1 MRPGVELV
9 NAALLHLGVD
19 PVATLDTLPEGSI
32 ANRVAGRLPAVRDA
46 VLRSYLWNCAT
57 ETAALPAESLLSEA
71 FGMAYRAA
79 LPAGSVDDPLPY
91 CLRVRR
97 VDTGEP
103 WAVQGRWLYHK
114 QAGPL
119 LVEYTKRLE
128 DPSLMDPLLAEL
140 IGGELALA
148 LSGSV
153 GTAELRARRRELFEL
168 VREMRRE
175 ARRVDATENSPRRL
189 ANGDTGSW
197 VKPRKGW

>member
-46 VLRSYLWNCAT
+46 VLRSYLWNCA
-57 ETAALPAESLLSEA
+57 ETVAALPAEPLTAPA

-79 LPAGSVDDPLPY
+79 LPAGNIDDPLPW

-97 VDTGEP
+97 VDTREP
-103 WAVQGRWLYHK
+103 WAVQGRWLYHN

-119 LVEYTKRLE
+119 TISYTARVE
-128 DPSLMDPLLAEL
+128 DPSLMDPLLTEL

-168 VREMRRE
+168 VRQMRQE
-175 ARRVDATENSPRRL
+175 ARRVDATENSARRL

-197 VKPRKGW
+197 VRPRKGW